1 MIQLTEEEA
10 MSYNDCPTLLDL
22 STGFYIFPVST
33 ALPYKVRDHVK
44 LPLYSRRGN
53 M

>member
-10 MSYNDCPTLLDL
+10 MAYNDCPTLLDL

-33 ALPYKVRDHVK
+33 ALYPIKYAI
-44 LPLYSRRGN
+44 

>member
-10 MSYNDCPTLLDL
+10 MAYNDCPTLLDL
-22 STGFYIFPVST
+22 STGFYIFPVSY
-33 ALPYKVRDHVK
+33 PVK
-44 LPLYSRRGN
+44 YAI